1 MIPGTRLSILCP
13 WTVPCHRRKVVRA
26 SILPSKMYLPG
37 SSRLCVEIEIAIE
50 TSARPTIGFIRTGV
64 CITTFFIENH
74 SGLCRSHWAT
84 FSKFTEWMHCID
96 PFVSGFCV
104 SDSVE
109 IGSNMSV
116 NWGLKR
122 DVVER
127 EFNEISAMRPAS
139 LTPTQLALGRVW
151 A

>member
-1 MIPGTRLSILCP
+1 MQSFCRRVATMIKSLEVYGMDAL
-13 WTVPCHRRKVVRA
+13 
-26 SILPSKMYLPG
+26 Y
-37 SSRLCVEIEIAIE
+37 
-50 TSARPTIGFIRTGV
+50 RPFR
-64 CITTFFIENH
+64 FW
-74 SGLCRSHWAT
+74 L
-84 FSKFTEWMHCID
+84 
-96 PFVSGFCV
+96 CV

-127 EFNEISAMRPAS
+127 EFKISAMRPAS

>member
-1 MIPGTRLSILCP
+1 MDAL
-13 WTVPCHRRKVVRA
+13 
-26 SILPSKMYLPG
+26 Y
-37 SSRLCVEIEIAIE
+37 
-50 TSARPTIGFIRTGV
+50 
-64 CITTFFIENH
+64 
-74 SGLCRSHWAT
+74 RSFRFWL
-84 FSKFTEWMHCID
+84 
-96 PFVSGFCV
+96 CV

>member
-1 MIPGTRLSILCP
+1 MLAARRVLNSVIDASSYNTRQFS
-13 WTVPCHRRKVVRA
+13 A
-26 SILPSKMYLPG
+26 
-37 SSRLCVEIEIAIE
+37 EIHGVLDADVKALTANSVMNTIAMCSE
-50 TSARPTIGFIRTGV
+50 NQTTSLVDEGEEGHLLEVYGMDALYRPFR
-64 CITTFFIENH
+64 FW
-74 SGLCRSHWAT
+74 L
-84 FSKFTEWMHCID
+84 
-96 PFVSGFCV
+96 CV